1 MFTRVLS
8 LIVPIFAL
16 VGCVTT
22 KNELN
27 QFYKP
32 AGPIKQRSVDPST
45 VQTMH
50 ISAPPTK
57 KLVKNVND
65 EGFFYL
71 GSAAFTGPLVTPE
84 QLRRFGGGL
93 GGDLVWHQT
102 KYLGIGRGSRM
113 VLGSYAPPSIGYS
126 RATASS
132 YSSSTGV
139 ANAQT
144 PWGPVSANSYGYG
157 SQFGTASATT
167 YNPGQSTFVR
177 QDFEYPSYEQTVYV
191 WQSPQGLIRN
201 WENIDKR
208 IKADGT
214 KFDLEEFLATY
225 KEKYKTLSPQRKA
238 LADSINSGQQFTQ
251 TTAKQ
256 KIFREAI
263 KIRQQELIQLSAD

>member
-1 MFTRVLS
+1 MLTRFLS
-8 LIVPIFAL
+8 LLVPIFAL

-27 QFYKP
+27 QFYQP
-32 AGPIKQRSVDPST
+32 QNLFKQRPCDPSI
-45 VQTMH
+45 VQTMQF
-50 ISAPPTK
+50 SNPPTK

-65 EGFFYL
+65 EGFLYL
-71 GSAAFTGPLVTPE
+71 GMAAFTGPLVTPE
-84 QLRRFGGGL
+84 QLRRFGGAL
-93 GGDLVWHQT
+93 GGDLVWHVT
-102 KYLGIGRGSRM
+102 KYLGVGRGSRM

-126 RATASS
+126 TATASS

-191 WQSPQGLIRN
+191 WQSPQGRIRN

-208 IKADGT
+208 IKADGG

-238 LADSINSGQQFTQ
+238 LADSINSGEQFTQ
-251 TTAKQ
+251 TTALQ
-256 KIFREAI
+256 KIFSEAI
-263 KIRQQELIQLSAD
+263 KINQQELIQLFPD

>member
-1 MFTRVLS
+1 MLTRTLS
-8 LIVPIFAL
+8 LLVPIFAL

-32 AGPIKQRSVDPST
+32 AGPIKQRSIDPST
-45 VQTMH
+45 VRTMH
-50 ISAPPTK
+50 FSAPPTK

-102 KYLGIGRGSRM
+102 KYLGVGRGSRM

-126 RATASS
+126 TATASS

-157 SQFGTASATT
+157 NQFGTASATT

-208 IKADGT
+208 IKAEGT

-238 LADSINSGQQFTQ
+238 LADSINSGEQFTQ